1 MKRTAFLAVTGAA
14 VLAPRF
20 GAGAAEGLHPLRV
33 GTMAA
38 DFGAQAYFAKDL
50 GLYTKAGFAEAD
62 VTSLANGAAIAAAAL
77 SSALDVGYSN
87 VLSIAI
93 AHDKGIPLVIL
104 AGANVY
110 DSKSPTVGLI
120 GVGRSA
126 PIKTAADLS
135 GKTLATTGINNIPH
149 IGARNW
155 IDTNGGDS
163 TKVKFVEMPA
173 SSMGPAIAAG
183 RIDGGIMNQ
192 GDYPSLG
199 KPEDPVRILADAF
212 NSIGPRFISGAYFAT
227 SDWVAK
233 NPADAKAF
241 ITAMNGAGAW
251 ANAHAKESAAI
262 LARYLKE
269 SPAAIEAAP
278 RVVFAT
284 SVTPALLQPSID
296 VGAKYGILKTA
307 FPAKDFISPLAL

>member
-1 MKRTAFLAVTGAA
+1 MLGASVVVTGRA
-14 VLAPRF
+14 
-20 GAGAAEGLHPLRV
+20 AGAQTARAIRV

-38 DFGAQAYFAKDL
+38 DFGGQAYFAKDL
-50 GLYTKAGFAEAD
+50 GLYTKAGFTDAD

-110 DSKSPTVGLI
+110 DSHAPTVGLI
-120 GVGRSA
+120 AVGRNA
-126 PIKTAADLS
+126 PIKTAADLA

-163 TKVKFVEMPA
+163 TKVKFLEMPA
-173 SSMGPAIAAG
+173 GAMGPAIIAG

-199 KPEDPVRILADAF
+199 KADDPVRVLANAF
-212 NSIGPRFISGAYFAT
+212 NSIAPRFISGAYFAT
-227 SDWVAK
+227 ADWVAK

-241 ITAMNGAGAW
+241 INAMNGAGAW
-251 ANAHAKESAAI
+251 ANAHGKESAAI

-269 SPAAIEAAP
+269 SESAIEAAP

-296 VGAKYGILKTA
+296 VGAKYGVLKTA
-307 FPAKDFISPLAL
+307 FPAKDFISPLALA